1 MKIIYNKNENI
12 IFYTERIKFKYV
24 FFRLLM
30 SMCERWPLEGR
41 GSILKW
47 NELIIII
54 QMKRN

>member
-41 GSILKW
+41 GSMPNCEWSGI
-47 NELIIII
+47 NT
-54 QMKRN
+54 N